1 MKGQPLIIKDLTEL
15 LGYEAITMPCPDA
28 EVTGGYTGD
37 LLSWVMTRV
46 SAGNVWVT
54 IMTNSNIVA
63 VATLVGVSAVIIAED
78 LPLPQ
83 SVVELAKT
91 HKINVLRSKKPAFET
106 CSELFEALGL
116 RGN

>member
-1 MKGQPLIIKDLTEL
+1 MIIKDLAEI
-15 LGYEAITMPCPDA
+15 LGYETVTIPCPDA

-37 LLSWVMTRV
+37 LLSWVMVRA

-63 VATLVGVSAVIIAED
+63 VATLVGVSAIVISED
-78 LPLPQ
+78 QPLPQ

-91 HKINVLRSKKPAFET
+91 HNINVLRSKKSAFET
-106 CSELFEALGL
+106 SAEIRNAF
-116 RGN
+116 R